1 MIKIFVPPIEKFE
14 LNENYGEINHILKD
28 GIRLNSRTE
37 LVKSYD
43 ECDYVFVDFRHLNG
57 RSGYEGDVRNF
68 DSNKLIIVDYS
79 DQQQLFDVDCLHYFK
94 RSSVLK
100 GESKFI
106 HYSREVRPISYCI
119 KNKWTDFKDGSM
131 WISHEDRDIDISVF
145 FRTENDRLKYG
156 MTNREVVAEY
166 VIDHFKDRN
175 IWVGIVDSDGEE
187 GRINLNRNY
196 VNKMLRSKI
205 VVNCNPDD
213 WEGDYRLFESLS
225 CAPMVLI
232 DNMITP
238 VINPFKNRKHLVYY
252 NSLPQLGNELEYYL
266 DNDLE
271 RNSIAS
277 NGHKYA
283 LKYHKTSNR
292 IDEILEIIGR

>member
-28 GIRLNSRTE
+28 GVRLNSRTE

-43 ECDYVFVDFRHLNG
+43 ECDYVFVDFRHFIPE
-57 RSGYEGDVRNF
+57 RTGYKGDVRNF
-68 DSNKLIIVDYS
+68 DRNKLIVVDYS

-100 GESKFI
+100 GEGRFVD
-106 HYSREVRPISYCI
+106 YPREVRPISYCI
-119 KNKWTDFKDGSM
+119 KNKWTDLLS
-131 WISHEDRDIDISVF
+131 EEVRDIDISVF
-145 FRTENDRLKYG
+145 FRTEKNRLKYG

-166 VIDHFKDRN
+166 VAEHFKDRN

-213 WEGDYRLFESLS
+213 WEGDYRLFETLS
-225 CAPMVLI
+225 CGSLVLV
-232 DNMITP
+232 DKMITP
-238 VINPFKNRKHLVYY
+238 AVNPFEHRKHLAYY
-252 NSLPQLGNELEYYL
+252 DSLEELGSQIEYYL
-266 DNDLE
+266 DNDNE
-271 RNSIAS
+271 RKQTAR
-277 NGHKYA
+277 NGYEYA
-283 LKYHKTSNR
+283 LKYHKTSDR
-292 IDEILEIIGR
+292 IDEILEVIGI

>member
-28 GIRLNSRTE
+28 GVRLNSRTE

-43 ECDYVFVDFRHLNG
+43 ECDYVFVDFRHFIPE
-57 RSGYEGDVRNF
+57 RTGYKGDVRNF
-68 DSNKLIIVDYS
+68 DRNKLIVVDYS

-100 GESKFI
+100 GEGRFV
-106 HYSREVRPISYCI
+106 HYPREVRPISYCI
-119 KNKWTDFKDGSM
+119 KNKWTDLLS
-131 WISHEDRDIDISVF
+131 EEVRDIDISVF
-145 FRTENDRLKYG
+145 FRTEKNRLKYG

-166 VIDHFKDRN
+166 VAEHFKDRN

-232 DNMITP
+232 DKMITP
-238 VINPFKNRKHLVYY
+238 AINPFENRKHLVYY
-252 NSLPQLGNELEYYL
+252 SSLSQLGNELEYYL

-271 RNSIAS
+271 RNLIAS

-292 IDEILEIIGR
+292 IDEILEVIGK